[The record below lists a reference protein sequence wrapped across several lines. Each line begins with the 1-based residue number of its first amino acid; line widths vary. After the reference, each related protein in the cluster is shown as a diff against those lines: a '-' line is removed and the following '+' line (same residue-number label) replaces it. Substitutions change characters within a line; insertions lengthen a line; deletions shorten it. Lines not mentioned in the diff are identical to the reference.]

1 MSTLEVNTITPQS
14 GTTLTLGGS
23 GDTVTLG
30 SGATQSG
37 FGGVNTP
44 SFFLNKT
51 DTTSISNTT
60 TTKATFNVTVFDTD
74 SATSS
79 SRFTVPSGED
89 GKYCF
94 IASVQTADS
103 ADGAYLIVYLYVNGS
118 VSAKGMTRSP
128 SGADNGVNL
137 THIMD
142 LSAGD
147 YVEVYIKHNIGSST
161 NLRGESGEKTTFF
174 QGFKLVE

>member
-1 MSTLEVNTITPQS
+1 M
-14 GTTLTLGGS
+14 
-23 GDTVTLG
+23 
-30 SGATQSG
+30 
-37 FGGVNTP
+37 
-44 SFFLNKT
+44 
-51 DTTSISNTT
+51 
-60 TTKATFNVTVFDTD
+60 TVFDTD

-118 VSAKGMTRSP
+118 VTAKAMTRSP

-137 THIMD
+137 THIMN

-147 YVEVYIKHNIGSST
+147 YVEVYIYHNEGSSRT
-161 NLRGESGEKTTFF
+161 GGYEEFT
-174 QGFKLVE
+174 GFKVLRFTPPDEVPSEPNIKNISLSTST